1 MRLAREARAPRR
13 DTIGDATVAA
23 PPRWHVEQRADRV
36 TFTEPDRALR
46 VTIVGNAGA
55 DAATAIAAAWQLA
68 EPGFAL
74 APGQPDEM
82 PDSGDWD
89 AVTTLPSGPAAV
101 LRAGAA
107 TTSVLTGLPIVR
119 SPRGDGR
126 EPSAAL
132 RRCAADQ
139 RSATRRMCLAQ
150 CPVGEVPRRRKT
162 AAVRDALSALR
173 LL

>member
-1 MRLAREARAPRR
+1 VRLAREARAPRR

-89 AVTTLPSGPAAV
+89 AVTTIEYRPPTSEHRTAIVTERASGCASRGCRHYIRSYGSPHRTV
-101 LRAGAA
+101 
-107 TTSVLTGLPIVR
+107 
-119 SPRGDGR
+119 SPRRRPRAFSGT
-126 EPSAAL
+126 PAL
-132 RRCAADQ
+132 RR
-139 RSATRRMCLAQ
+139 
-150 CPVGEVPRRRKT
+150 G
-162 AAVRDALSALR
+162 SALGNATHVPGTVPGR
-173 LL
+173 